1 MSLNRRRFL
10 LAPFFVPRLASA
22 AQRWLDRKPA
32 EWTPDDIQ
40 TVLNRSA
47 WVREAPLGMD
57 PAEGGRRKQNQ
68 GGSRLTEFNILVRWE
83 SGLPVRLARRIAT
96 LPDSGVDRYEISVS
110 RLPLPFLTAVLGQ
123 KAEPAATRRE
133 IAAELAKSTL
143 IERPG
148 KGSIRAATAE
158 WVESDFSPRVSIGFS
173 ANERPIDVSEWEVA
187 VVGRIGGL
195 RFRANFPLKPMVYRG
210 KLEL

>member
-1 MSLNRRRFL
+1 MSVNRRAFL
-10 LAPFFVPRLASA
+10 LVPLSLLRLAPA

-47 WVREAPLGMD
+47 WVREAPLGLD
-57 PAEGGRRKQNQ
+57 PVDDGRRRQKPPVT
-68 GGSRLTEFNILVRWE
+68 RLTEFNILVRWE
-83 SGLPVRLARRIAT
+83 SGLPVRLARRTAT
-96 LPDSGVDRYEISVS
+96 LPDRGVDRYVISVS
-110 RLPLPFLTAVLGQ
+110 RLPLPFLSAVLGL
-123 KAEPAATRRE
+123 KAEQAAARAQ
-133 IAAELAKSTL
+133 IAAELAKSTS

-148 KGSIRAATAE
+148 KDSIHASAAE
-158 WVESDFSPRVSIGFS
+158 WVDSDFSPRVSITFPP
-173 ANERPIDVSEWEVA
+173 NETPIQVSEWEVA
-187 VVGRIGGL
+187 VVGHIGSL